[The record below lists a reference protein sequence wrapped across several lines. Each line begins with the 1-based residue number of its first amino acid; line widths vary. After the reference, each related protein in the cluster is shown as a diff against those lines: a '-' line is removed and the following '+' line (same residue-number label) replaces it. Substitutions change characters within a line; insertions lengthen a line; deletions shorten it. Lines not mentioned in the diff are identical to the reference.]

1 MLSCCEDYKMISQL
15 KKIVFLLTLSFF
27 ILLAGCTPSAP
38 PEADGKL
45 RVVTTLGQI
54 TDLVSRIGGE
64 HVFVEGLMGPGS
76 DPHLYVASA
85 SDVDRLQN
93 ADVIF
98 YNGLFLEAQL
108 EEVLEQLA
116 ERKPTVAI
124 SSRINPGDLLASPVY
139 DDEFDPHIWFDVEL
153 WQQTVPIVRD
163 TLIELDPDNAEDYTA
178 NADAYLAE
186 LVETQAYVLEKVAE
200 LPSEKRVLITAHD
213 AFNYFGRAYGFDV
226 LGLQGISTAS
236 EASTADVIEL
246 ADTIVARQI
255 PAIFVESSV
264 PVRNIEAVQAAVL
277 DRGFEVVIGGELF
290 SDAMGDIGTPEGVYT
305 GMVRHNVDTI
315 VDALNEINE

>member
-1 MLSCCEDYKMISQL
+1 MISGA
-15 KKIVFLLTLSFF
+15 KKFVFLLTLSIF
-27 ILLAGCTPSAP
+27 IIFAGCTPSAS
-38 PEADGKL
+38 PEAEGKL
-45 RVVTTLGQI
+45 RVVTTIGQI
-54 TDLVSRIGGE
+54 TDLVSRVGGE
-64 HVFVEGLMGPGS
+64 HVFVEGLMGPGT
-76 DPHLYVASA
+76 DPHLFVASA

-124 SSRINPGDLLASPVY
+124 SGRINPADLLASPVY

-163 TLIELDPDNAEDYTA
+163 TLIELDPDNAGAYTT

-200 LPSEKRVLITAHD
+200 LPPEKRVLITAHD
-213 AFNYFGRAYGFDV
+213 AFNYFGNAYGFDV

-246 ADTIVARQI
+246 ADTIVDRQI

-290 SDAMGDIGTPEGVYT
+290 SDAMGDLDTPEGVYT

-315 VDALNEINE
+315 VDALNENGE